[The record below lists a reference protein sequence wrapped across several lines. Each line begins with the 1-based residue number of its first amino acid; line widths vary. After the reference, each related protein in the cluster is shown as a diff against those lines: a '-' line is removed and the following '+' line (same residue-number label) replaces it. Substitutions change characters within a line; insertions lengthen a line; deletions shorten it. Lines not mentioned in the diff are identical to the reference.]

1 MRIIYT
7 LIIFTLLLSC
17 SNEQE
22 QSTTSTTTDDR
33 LRQITVEEVIQT
45 KNYTY
50 LRGEVKGKDQWI
62 AFPKNLEVNKG
73 DKYYF
78 SRWYEMPNFKSKEL
92 DKTFE
97 SILFVEALQKSALTP
112 EDVVIDPDKEI
123 TAPEGGITIEELLA
137 NKSKYEG
144 ETVLIKGVVVKF
156 NTEIMNKNWLHLQ
169 DNKKNDITITTQDVT
184 SLGEEAVI
192 KGKVMLNQDFGAGYF
207 YDIIIVD
214 GEIINEKLI

>member
-7 LIIFTLLLSC
+7 LFILTIFLAC
-17 SNEQE
+17 SKDQE
-22 QSTTSTTTDDR
+22 QKEVSTVDDN
-33 LRQITVEEVIQT
+33 LRQIKVEEVIQT

-50 LRGEVKGKDQWI
+50 MRGQVQGKDQWI
-62 AFPKNLEVNKG
+62 AFPKSLDVKEG

-92 DKTFE
+92 DRTFE
-97 SILFVEALQKSALTP
+97 SILFVEALQQSALGT
-112 EDVVIDPDKEI
+112 EEVQVNPDAEI
-123 TAPEGGITIEELLA
+123 TAPEGGISIEELLT
-137 NKSKYEG
+137 NKNKYEG
-144 ETVLIKGVVVKF
+144 ETVLIRGIVVKF

-169 DNKKNDITITTQDVT
+169 DNNKNDITITTKDVT
-184 SLGEEAVI
+184 AVGEEAI
-192 KGKVMLNQDFGAGYF
+192 IRGKVMLNQDFGAGYF